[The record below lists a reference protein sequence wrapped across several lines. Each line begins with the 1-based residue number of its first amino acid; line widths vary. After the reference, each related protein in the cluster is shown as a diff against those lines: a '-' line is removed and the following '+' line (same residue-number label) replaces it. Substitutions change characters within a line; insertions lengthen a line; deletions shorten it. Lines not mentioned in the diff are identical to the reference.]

1 MRTLLVLNF
10 FCRDF
15 VKQLLEP
22 SERAQKSRHHPP
34 QQRACENEESHHIP
48 CKLELGGADHRLKRP
63 DGARSC
69 RGRTGV
75 AIQPGDADG
84 LQAGPGDPSMQ
95 EVHQKG
101 VGSQRGPQLDL
112 PAMLVF
118 SQCPHTAKHRL
129 TPLCRT
135 MSASPRHSP
144 SPIISRA
151 AARQQNVIFLISAH
165 SRHSGAALCRRPRLE
180 RGVPAHLHKG
190 GRGRSSS
197 SASTAEYH
205 AERNVPFTYQEATFG
220 ISPSSTMLLLLPTA
234 AARESL

>member
-1 MRTLLVLNF
+1 M
-10 FCRDF
+10 
-15 VKQLLEP
+15 KQLLEP
-22 SERAQKSRHHPP
+22 SERAQKAAHHPP

-112 PAMLVF
+112 PAMSVL
-118 SQCPHTAKHRL
+118 SQCPHTPC
-129 TPLCRT
+129 TD
-135 MSASPRHSP
+135 
-144 SPIISRA
+144 
-151 AARQQNVIFLISAH
+151 
-165 SRHSGAALCRRPRLE
+165 
-180 RGVPAHLHKG
+180 
-190 GRGRSSS
+190 
-197 SASTAEYH
+197 
-205 AERNVPFTYQEATFG
+205 
-220 ISPSSTMLLLLPTA
+220 
-234 AARESL
+234 